1 MTREDDGGE
10 VDRVEKGGEL
20 VDYSAYLMNGDGIRS
35 VYAALGLRH
44 QGTMASTDA
53 SSLKSSI
60 LAIVPRAH
68 WNDFGLHT
76 SNI

>member
-35 VYAALGLRH
+35 ACGALGLRH
-44 QGTMASTDA
+44 QCIKASTDT

-60 LAIVPRAH
+60 LTIVPRAH
-68 WNDFGLHT
+68 WNGFGLHT
-76 SNI
+76 PNI